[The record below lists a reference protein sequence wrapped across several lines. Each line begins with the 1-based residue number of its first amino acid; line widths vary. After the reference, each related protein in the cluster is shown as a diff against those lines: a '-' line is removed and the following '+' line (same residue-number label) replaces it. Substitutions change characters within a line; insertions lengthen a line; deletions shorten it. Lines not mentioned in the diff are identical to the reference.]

1 VAAVAALLALLL
13 TLALTAPRLER
24 LLPGH
29 GAEESGLPAPP
40 KRASAR
46 PATREPW
53 PAEKRI
59 NVKLYFENED
69 EPALTPEDREISY
82 AADLARQ
89 TRTVVEELI
98 KGSSAGHLAP
108 LPKETRVLGVFV
120 TPGGT
125 AYVDLSKEATTAD
138 AAGSIGERLAVY
150 ALVDSI
156 TANFPAIR
164 RVQILVEDRAAET
177 LSGHLDLSR
186 PLSPDM
192 TLVAIKA
199 PPLESPSETSPEP
212 KASPAPPAG
221 SGRQEARLPT
231 RPERN
236 T

>member
-24 LLPGH
+24 LLPGPA
-29 GAEESGLPAPP
+29 AEESGLAAPP
-40 KRASAR
+40 KGASPRPGARA
-46 PATREPW
+46 PA

-150 ALVDSI
+150 AIVDSI

-164 RVQILVEDRAAET
+164 RVQLLVEDRAAET

-192 TLVAIKA
+192 TLVAVKA

-212 KASPAPPAG
+212 KPSPAPPAG
-221 SGRQEARLPT
+221 TGRQEARLLTP
-231 RPERN
+231 RERN